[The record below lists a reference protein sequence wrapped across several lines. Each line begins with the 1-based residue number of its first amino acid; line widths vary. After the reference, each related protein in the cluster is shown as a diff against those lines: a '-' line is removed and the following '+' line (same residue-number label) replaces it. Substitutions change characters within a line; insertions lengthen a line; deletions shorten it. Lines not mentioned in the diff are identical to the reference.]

1 MQSAIDTHV
10 IYLSLSIR
18 TATLNMSEIFSFAP
32 LLRTSSSHF
41 SWPVLH
47 GKRHLNTAGR
57 LHVYLFEDIYAG
69 KGALKVFAYVPPVPC
84 LSTLSERV
92 EGSQLQ
98 RRWGAIRRWW
108 STFSMTVWSPPDA
121 TNVAF
126 SSFQA
131 FDVQLFIIR
140 QFSIFTLCLKSTWS
154 QNWRNCTF
162 TFLVLLWTIDQC
174 AFY

>member
-1 MQSAIDTHV
+1 MFEHQNSYTEYERDLFFYSPPPHFL
-10 IYLSLSIR
+10 LSL
-18 TATLNMSEIFSFAP
+18 
-32 LLRTSSSHF
+32 

-84 LSTLSERV
+84 LSTLSKRV
-92 EGSQLQ
+92 EGSWLQ

-108 STFSMTVWSPPDA
+108 STTVWSPPDA

-126 SSFQA
+126 SSFQT

-140 QFSIFTLCLKSTWS
+140 QFSVFTLCVKSTWS

-162 TFLVLLWTIDQC
+162 TFLVLLWTIDQD
-174 AFY
+174 AFF